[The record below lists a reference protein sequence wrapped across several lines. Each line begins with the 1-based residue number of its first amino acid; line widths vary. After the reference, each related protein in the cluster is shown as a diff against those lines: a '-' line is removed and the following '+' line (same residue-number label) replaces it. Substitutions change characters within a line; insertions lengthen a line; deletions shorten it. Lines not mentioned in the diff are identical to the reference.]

1 MRRRRSLFGPMLLIA
16 AGVLLLLVQMGQ
28 VPAANLWALAYLWP
42 VLLIFAGLGLI
53 FRRSLPWAWD
63 VLAVLV
69 VVALFLA
76 VVFAP
81 QIGLSTTP
89 LVGAYPFFVFGSVS
103 TGDVVRE
110 DRSVSAFDAIS
121 IAYPAEVAISQG
133 SKEGLSIEAPS
144 DILPQIRT
152 EVRDGTLHISSPPGL
167 TPLLRPQSG
176 VVKITITVKDLS
188 SIEFSS
194 AGRVAVLGLQ
204 TEDLSVS
211 VSGAGSL
218 DLANLTTR
226 NLEIVLSGAGS
237 LSASGRSTL
246 SNVKVVL
253 SGVGSY
259 DGGELQSQ
267 TANVAISGAGS
278 ATVWVSDRLTAQ
290 VTGLGSIRYFGSPTV
305 TKQVSGLGGVQSLGD
320 K

>member
-1 MRRRRSLFGPMLLIA
+1 MRRRSLFGPMLLIA
-16 AGVLLLLVQMGQ
+16 AGVLLLLVQMGR
-28 VPAANLWALAYLWP
+28 VPIANLWALAYLWP

-110 DRSVSAFDAIS
+110 DRAVAAFDAIS
-121 IAYPAEVAISQG
+121 IEYPADVTISQG
-133 SKEGLSIEAPS
+133 PKESLSIEAPS

-152 EVRDGTLHISSPPGL
+152 EVRNGILRISPPPGL
-167 TPLLRPQSG
+167 FPLLRPGSG
-176 VVKITITVKDLS
+176 SVKITLTVKDLS
-188 SIEFSS
+188 SIQFSS
-194 AGRVAVLGLQ
+194 AGRVVVLALQ
-204 TEDLSVS
+204 ADDLSVS

-218 DLANLTTR
+218 DLADLTTQ

-237 LSASGRSTL
+237 LSASGRSTV
-246 SNVKVVL
+246 SNVKVSL

-259 DGGELQSQ
+259 DGGGLKST
-267 TANVAISGAGS
+267 TADVAISGAGS
-278 ATVWVSDRLTAQ
+278 ATVWVSDRLTAM
-290 VTGLGSIRYFGSPTV
+290 VSGLGSIRYFGNPSV
-305 TKQVSGLGGVQSLGD
+305 TKHVSGLGGVQSLGA